1 MMENNKFDDTS
12 PFGAGVLLNNT
23 KSSDPAFLMARCYNF
38 IINNKAMIPA
48 LPSQCGVKL
57 Y

>member
-1 MMENNKFDDTS
+1 MMENNKPDDTS
-12 PFGAGVLLNNT
+12 CFGAGVLLNKT
-23 KSSDPAFLMARCYNF
+23 KLSDPAFLMARCYNF

-57 Y
+57 D

>member
-1 MMENNKFDDTS
+1 MENNKFDDTS

-38 IINNKAMIPA
+38 IVLFNWGDASC
-48 LPSQCGVKL
+48 LDV
-57 Y
+57 